1 MPFAALQVS
10 LKRGVIACMS
20 RLRELQAAVE
30 VGRSHLQDIRR
41 TCHRAQ
47 QQVHR
52 AQQDNIRRTISH
64 DQSLSV
70 AVVVLFEAD
79 DDVCMVC
86 ARRIIGGK
94 LSSVVLDEVILRNLI
109 REVRSEPELLAL
121 AEEAIVKREYRH
133 RAFSLARMIAEA
145 KVVLW
150 LYSQNAK
157 GVAVSGK
164 RLACELK
171 KTWPLRGKSVLAMKF
186 LMRATRSRW
195 FQGNV
200 CKRLRRVWGVSWK
213 KLSARSAMTPA
224 DIAARVPHCRN
235 NFGSQL
241 WVRFLAPFLGSSLLC
256 LYEVGTKFGSIF

>member
-1 MPFAALQVS
+1 LKVFWVSSGKSRSMPFAALQVS
-10 LKRGVIACMS
+10 LERGFSACMS

-30 VGRSHLQDIRR
+30 VARSNLQHIRQ

-52 AQQDNIRRTISH
+52 AQQSSIRRTISH
-64 DQSLSV
+64 DQCLSV
-70 AVVVLFEAD
+70 AVVVLLEAD
-79 DDVCMVC
+79 DDVCVVC

-94 LSSVVLDEVILRNLI
+94 LPSVTLDEVILQNLI
-109 REVRSEPELLAL
+109 REVRAEPELLAS
-121 AEEAIVKREYRH
+121 AADAIVKREYRH
-133 RAFSLARMIAEA
+133 RGFCLARMIAES

-171 KTWPLRGKSVLAMKF
+171 RTWPPRGKSVLAMKF

-200 CKRLRRVWGVSWK
+200 CKRLRREWGVSWK
-213 KLSARSAMTPA
+213 KLSARSAMTPE

-235 NFGSQL
+235 SFGLQL
-241 WVRFLAPFLGSSLLC
+241 WVRFLDPFLGSS
-256 LYEVGTKFGSIF
+256 